1 MKYWD
6 PYLPFGQH
14 ISVSTLVIPWKYIC
28 KSIDLIIDYDICYA
42 TFVGQKMTEFLTY
55 SVFVK
60 VWYSQSV
67 YAVFKSSGVTVLS
80 KPVTVNNQ
88 RGAAV
93 CCRKIFNE

>member
-1 MKYWD
+1 
-6 PYLPFGQH
+6 
-14 ISVSTLVIPWKYIC
+14 
-28 KSIDLIIDYDICYA
+28 
-42 TFVGQKMTEFLTY
+42 MTEFLTY